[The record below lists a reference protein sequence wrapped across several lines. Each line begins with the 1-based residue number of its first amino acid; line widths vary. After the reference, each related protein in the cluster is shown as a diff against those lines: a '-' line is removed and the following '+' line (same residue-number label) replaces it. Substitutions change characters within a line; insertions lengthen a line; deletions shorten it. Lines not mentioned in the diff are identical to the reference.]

1 MTRRRY
7 PLSTWLT
14 LATAL
19 LLGIAVGAT
28 ASSGSNVAEPS
39 AQANP
44 SKPPAPATPAK
55 IAIII
60 DDIGYS
66 LRRGGAMARLP
77 GPVTL
82 AVLPHTRRGPLL
94 AELGYRRGKEIM
106 LHAPMSTLAGKVL
119 DKGALTEE
127 MSREQFRRTLT
138 DNLAAIPH
146 VSGINNHM
154 GSQLTQLQQPM
165 QWLMK
170 DLADTGLY
178 FVDSRTS
185 AASLALDTARTMQI
199 RSGKRDV
206 FLDNERDESAIEA
219 QLETLI
225 QVAREQG
232 SAIGIGHPYPETHA
246 VLKRYLPRLQA
257 LGVELVPVSE
267 LLLEQALARSK
278 KATSTPSHTAALN
291 TPADTL

>member
-7 PLSTWLT
+7 TLPTWSV
-14 LATAL
+14 LAAVL
-19 LLGIAVGAT
+19 LLGIAAGAT
-28 ASSGSNVAEPS
+28 ANAGSSVA
-39 AQANP
+39 
-44 SKPPAPATPAK
+44 ATPALSPSRHPSPASPVK

-82 AVLPHTRRGPLL
+82 AILPHTRRGPLL

-119 DKGALTEE
+119 DKGALTEG
-127 MSREQFRRTLT
+127 MSREKFQRTIT

-165 QWLMK
+165 QWLMTE
-170 DLADTGLY
+170 LADTGLY

-185 AASLALDTARTMQI
+185 AASLALQTAQAMQI

-206 FLDNERDESAIEA
+206 FLDNERDEAAIET

-267 LLLEQALARSK
+267 LLAEQALARDRK
-278 KATSTPSHTAALN
+278 TTSTPSRTAALN